1 MRAWIFG
8 AGAQGRVTLDILRAQ
23 AKYESVEFLDD
34 DPALRGQ
41 LINDAPVLGSLK
53 QALALADRFDSEL
66 IVAVGRAPVRMDLA
80 AQARAQGI
88 TLLNAV
94 HPSAVLM
101 PSASIGT
108 GNMIAAGAVIN
119 TNASLA
125 DDVIINTAAVIEHD
139 CRLEDGSAVSPGCQ
153 VGGRVRLERGAFLGT
168 GAIVLARLTIGAG
181 SVVAAGAVVTRDVPA
196 GVLVMGAPARVR
208 EQLGDDFDWSR
219 VL

>member
-8 AGAQGRVTLDILRAQ
+8 AGAQGRVILDILRAQ

-41 LINDAPVLGSLK
+41 LINDAPVLGSLE
-53 QALALADRFDSEL
+53 QALALADRFDAEL
-66 IVAVGRAPVRMDLA
+66 IVAVGRAPARMALGA
-80 AQARAQGI
+80 KARAQGI

-94 HPSAVLM
+94 HPTAVIM

-119 TNASLA
+119 TNASVG

-153 VGGRVRLERGAFLGT
+153 VGGRVQIERGAFLGT

-181 SVVAAGAVVTRDVPA
+181 AVVAAGSIVTRNVPP
-196 GVLVMGAPARVR
+196 GTLVMGAPARIRKHVG
-208 EQLGDDFDWSR
+208 EDFDWSR

>member
-1 MRAWIFG
+1 MRAWILG
-8 AGAQGRVTLDILRAQ
+8 AGAQGRVILDILRAQ

-41 LINDAPVLGSLK
+41 LINSAPVLGNLEK
-53 QALALADRFDSEL
+53 ALALADRFESEL
-66 IVAVGRAPVRMDLA
+66 IVAVGRAPARMALA
-80 AQARAQGI
+80 AKARAQGI

-94 HPSAVLM
+94 HPTAVIM

-119 TNASLA
+119 TNASVG
-125 DDVIINTAAVIEHD
+125 DDVILNTAAVIEHD

-181 SVVAAGAVVTRDVPA
+181 AIVAAGSVVTHDVPP
-196 GVLVMGAPARVR
+196 GTLVMGAPARVR
-208 EQLGDDFDWSR
+208 EPVGDDFDWSR